1 MVAESVVTLG
11 VSTERGA
18 VHAVALA
25 EGEKLADRVLLRRVV
40 RTDGDGK
47 ADVAAAV
54 ETALNALAAGLEAD
68 REVGGV
74 AVVYRDAAE
83 RRAIVTRLAAGPWH
97 SASMVSA
104 KSAHLSV
111 ASMMTWLDAYDNLLI
126 CEVVPGY
133 QAFTLVDRGRRR
145 VLAAVGQA
153 GRATPRSLG
162 MGVAAA
168 WEQLDAAAAR
178 PDAVALI
185 GSAGAA
191 SAVLTAVEEFGAPVI
206 PCTVAAF
213 ASAAGAA
220 LSARL
225 EQDSNGES
233 LSEPQRARGGVAVF
247 AAAGVLA
254 SGMVVGGSYMLND
267 SSRSMPTV
275 VMADSKVEDAG
286 AAQAG
291 DPARPGTTQGHGSF
305 GGPLGS
311 GADAIATEEGLEQ
324 RWGAAPRN
332 HPLPLVAA
340 DATEEA
346 ETDATEEAETDA
358 TAPLVPGTGVP
369 SDRVVGA
376 PDGALLFPGE
386 APPPAVFTP
395 EAADWWDEHL
405 RLMAQWAAQQVLQA

>member
-25 EGEKLADRVLLRRVV
+25 DGKKLADRVLLRRVV

-47 ADVAAAV
+47 AEVAAAV
-54 ETALNALAAGLEAD
+54 ETALGALAAGLGAE

-74 AVVYRDAAE
+74 AVAYRDPAE

-97 SASMVSA
+97 SASMVSV

-133 QAFTLVDRGRRR
+133 HAFTLVDRGRRR

-162 MGVAAA
+162 LSVAATGD
-168 WEQLDAAAAR
+168 QLEAAAAR

-185 GSAGAA
+185 GSAGAG
-191 SAVLTAVEEFGAPVI
+191 SVVLTAVETFEVPVI
-206 PCTVAAF
+206 PCTMGAF

-225 EQDSNGES
+225 ERDGYAGPV
-233 LSEPQRARGGVAVF
+233 SEPQRGRGGVAVF

-254 SGMVVGGSYMLND
+254 SGMVVGGSYLLND
-267 SSRSMPTV
+267 SAQPLPTV
-275 VMADSKVEDAG
+275 VAADARIEGTGAG
-286 AAQAG
+286 HATEPVPAADTEA
-291 DPARPGTTQGHGSF
+291 D
-305 GGPLGS
+305 GPVGS
-311 GADAIATEEGLEQ
+311 GFDASTAGVQLPQHSWGL
-324 RWGAAPRN
+324 APRDL
-332 HPLPLVAA
+332 PLPLVAA
-340 DATEEA
+340 DATDGPETEA
-346 ETDATEEAETDA
+346 EGPE
-358 TAPLVPGTGVP
+358 PLVPGTGLP
-369 SDRVVGA
+369 SDRKVGA

-386 APPPAVFTP
+386 APPPAAFTP

-405 RLMAQWAAQQVLQA
+405 RLMAQWAAQQVWQA

>member
-25 EGEKLADRVLLRRVV
+25 DGRKLADRVLLRRVE
-40 RTDGDGK
+40 RTDGDSK

-54 ETALNALAAGLEAD
+54 ETALDALAAGLSSE

-74 AVVYRDAAE
+74 AVAYRDAAE

-97 SASMVSA
+97 SASMVSV

-111 ASMMTWLDAYDNLLI
+111 ASMMTWLDAYDNLLV

-133 QAFTLVDRGRRR
+133 HAFTLVDRGRRR
-145 VLAAVGQA
+145 VLAAVGQM

-162 MGVAAA
+162 MGVTAA
-168 WEQLDAAAAR
+168 WDQLDAADAR
-178 PDAVALI
+178 PDAVVLI
-185 GSAGAA
+185 GSAGAG
-191 SAVLTAVEEFGAPVI
+191 SAVLTAVEKFGAPVI
-206 PCTVAAF
+206 PCTVGAF

-225 EQDSNGES
+225 EQDCYAGPVSES
-233 LSEPQRARGGVAVF
+233 TRARGGVAVF

-254 SGMVVGGSYMLND
+254 SGMVVGGSYLLND
-267 SSRSMPTV
+267 SEQPVPTV
-275 VMADSKVEDAG
+275 VADARIEGAG
-286 AAQAG
+286 AVH
-291 DPARPGTTQGHGSF
+291 PAPPVQPVDT
-305 GGPLGS
+305 
-311 GADAIATEEGLEQ
+311 GADESFDGGADVTTSGVWLPEQ
-324 RWGAAPRN
+324 RSGHAPR
-332 HPLPLVAA
+332 HRPLPLVEA
-340 DATEEA
+340 DATTGPEQEVP
-346 ETDATEEAETDA
+346 E
-358 TAPLVPGTGVP
+358 PLVPGTGIP
-369 SDRVVGA
+369 TDRKVGA
-376 PDGALLFPGE
+376 PDSALLFPGE

-405 RLMAQWAAQQVLQA
+405 RLMAQWAAQQVWQA

>member
-25 EGEKLADRVLLRRVV
+25 DGKKLADRVLLRRVV

-47 ADVAAAV
+47 AEVAAAV
-54 ETALNALAAGLEAD
+54 ETALGALTAGLGAE

-74 AVVYRDAAE
+74 AVVYRDPAE

-97 SASMVSA
+97 SASMVSV

-133 QAFTLVDRGRRR
+133 HAFTLVDRGRRR

-162 MGVAAA
+162 VSVAATG
-168 WEQLDAAAAR
+168 EQLEAAAAR

-185 GSAGAA
+185 GSAGAG
-191 SAVLTAVEEFGAPVI
+191 SAVLTAVETFGVPVI
-206 PCTVAAF
+206 PCTVGAF

-220 LSARL
+220 LSVRL
-225 EQDSNGES
+225 EQDGYAGPV
-233 LSEPQRARGGVAVF
+233 SEPQRGRGGVAVF

-254 SGMVVGGSYMLND
+254 SGMVVGGSYLLND
-267 SSRSMPTV
+267 SAQPMPTV
-275 VMADSKVEDAG
+275 IAADARIEGTGAGHATEPAPFADTEVDGSVGSASTAG
-286 AAQAG
+286 AQL
-291 DPARPGTTQGHGSF
+291 PQHG
-305 GGPLGS
+305 
-311 GADAIATEEGLEQ
+311 
-324 RWGAAPRN
+324 WGAAPRSL
-332 HPLPLVAA
+332 PLPLVAA
-340 DATEEA
+340 DAADGPEAAAEGEGTE
-346 ETDATEEAETDA
+346 
-358 TAPLVPGTGVP
+358 PLVPGTGLP
-369 SDRVVGA
+369 SDRKLGA

-386 APPPAVFTP
+386 APPPAAFTP

-405 RLMAQWAAQQVLQA
+405 RLMAQWAAQQVWQA

>member
-25 EGEKLADRVLLRRVV
+25 DGEKLADRVLLRRVV
-40 RTDGDGK
+40 RTEGGAK
-47 ADVAAAV
+47 ADVAASV
-54 ETALNALAAGLEAD
+54 ETALNALAAGLGPD
-68 REVGGV
+68 REIDGV
-74 AVVYRDAAE
+74 AVAYRDAAE
-83 RRAIVTRLAAGPWH
+83 RRAIVTRLATGPWH

-168 WEQLDAAAAR
+168 WDQLEAAGTR

-191 SAVLTAVEEFGAPVI
+191 SAVLTAVEDFGAPVI

-220 LSARL
+220 LSVRL
-225 EQDSNGES
+225 ERSGFAEPA
-233 LSEPQRARGGVAVF
+233 SEPQRSRGGVAVF

-254 SGMVVGGSYMLND
+254 SGMVVGGSYMVTD
-267 SSRSMPTV
+267 SGRPMPTV
-275 VMADSKVEDAG
+275 VMADSRTEGAG
-286 AAQAG
+286 VTHGGEPAPG
-291 DPARPGTTQGHGSF
+291 DMEAHGPS
-305 GGPLGS
+305 GGPLGT
-311 GADAIATEEGLEQ
+311 GAEGATTGAQLPDE
-324 RWGAAPRN
+324 RWGAGSRSGA
-332 HPLPLVAA
+332 LPLVSAG
-340 DATEEA
+340 ATEA
-346 ETDATEEAETDA
+346 ETEGP
-358 TAPLVPGTGVP
+358 APLVPGTGVP
-369 SDRVVGA
+369 SEHKVGA
-376 PDGALLFPGE
+376 PDGTLLFPGE

>member
-25 EGEKLADRVLLRRVV
+25 DGKKLADRVLLRRVE

-47 ADVAAAV
+47 AEVAAAV
-54 ETALNALAAGLEAD
+54 ETALDALAAGLGSD
-68 REVGGV
+68 REIGGV
-74 AVVYRDAAE
+74 AVAYRDAAE
-83 RRAIVTRLAAGPWH
+83 RRAIVTRLATGPWH

-104 KSAHLSV
+104 KSAHLSA

-162 MGVAAA
+162 MGVASA

-178 PDAVALI
+178 PHAVALI
-185 GSAGAA
+185 GSAGAGP
-191 SAVLTAVEEFGAPVI
+191 AVLKALEDFGAPVI
-206 PCTVAAF
+206 PCTVGAF

-225 EQDSNGES
+225 EQDGYVEPV
-233 LSEPQRARGGVAVF
+233 SEPYRARGGVAVF

-254 SGMVVGGSYMLND
+254 SGMVVGGSYLLND
-267 SSRSMPTV
+267 SSSPRPTV
-275 VMADSKVEDAG
+275 VLADGRIESAG
-286 AAQAG
+286 AVHPGEPVQAG
-291 DPARPGTTQGHGSF
+291 GAGAHGSF
-305 GGPLGS
+305 DGPLDS
-311 GADAIATEEGLEQ
+311 GTTGAQYPEQ
-324 RWGAAPRN
+324 RWGAAARN
-332 HPLPLVAA
+332 RPLPLVPVDAA
-340 DATEEA
+340 KEA
-346 ETDATEEAETDA
+346 ETSPP
-358 TAPLVPGTGVP
+358 APLVPGTGLP
-369 SDRVVGA
+369 ADRKVGA

-386 APPPAVFTP
+386 TPPPAAFTP

-405 RLMAQWAAQQVLQA
+405 RLMAQWAAQQVWQS